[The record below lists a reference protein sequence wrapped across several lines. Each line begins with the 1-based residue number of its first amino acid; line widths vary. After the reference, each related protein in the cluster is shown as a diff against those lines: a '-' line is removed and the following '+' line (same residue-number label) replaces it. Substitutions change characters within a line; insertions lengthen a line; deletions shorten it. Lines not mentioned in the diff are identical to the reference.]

1 MAVIGGVIQC
11 ISGRNVV
18 YCDPMNNVCFQ
29 QSLYRPVKRDPVIH
43 IAHFFLDI
51 TFCQREPLVKQNRNN
66 GYSLGAL
73 FLSPFSLN
81 ISIALIMADW
91 FILQIYLIIR
101 KYQNKQIAWFG
112 ILKQCFDMNKH
123 LFIGIL
129 MISKKNETMFH
140 V

>member
-51 TFCQREPLVKQNRNN
+51 TFCQRDRLSSKIEIMAIRW
-66 GYSLGAL
+66 AL

>member
-29 QSLYRPVKRDPVIH
+29 QSLYRISPISSLISLSVNG
-43 IAHFFLDI
+43 
-51 TFCQREPLVKQNRNN
+51 NRL
-66 GYSLGAL
+66 SSKIEIMAIRWAL

>member
-1 MAVIGGVIQC
+1 MFDFTFITCPFNQDLTFLLFKILRQVIFLQWNILKTSYRMTYFAIKNEYGCDWGVIQC

-73 FLSPFSLN
+73 F
-81 ISIALIMADW
+81 
-91 FILQIYLIIR
+91 
-101 KYQNKQIAWFG
+101 
-112 ILKQCFDMNKH
+112 
-123 LFIGIL
+123 
-129 MISKKNETMFH
+129 
-140 V
+140 

>member
-73 FLSPFSLN
+73 FNL
-81 ISIALIMADW
+81 
-91 FILQIYLIIR
+91 IYL
-101 KYQNKQIAWFG
+101 
-112 ILKQCFDMNKH
+112 LH
-123 LFIGIL
+123 
-129 MISKKNETMFH
+129 S
-140 V
+140 